1 MFKIDQ
7 TGTRQQLRM
16 SGMKSGSVIEAE
28 ALKVRCPTCGADP
41 KMKCELAIGGPRRQS
56 HLDRRLI
63 ASDSLVAKRKRL
75 RL

>member
-41 KMKCELAIGGPRRQS
+41 KK
-56 HLDRRLI
+56 
-63 ASDSLVAKRKRL
+63 
-75 RL
+75 